1 MPKYAR
7 RDSEIDSDKFQAIEA
22 RIVIPRF
29 NLTRLLMTM
38 HPRTILPG
46 SKQKPLTDTD
56 VRHAIDHAAKNLTLD
71 PKHPIVEALDG
82 PDSAIRDAALLLY
95 AWIDTELIRLGVFGP
110 DQHEWIGY
118 HLAKRGLKL
127 PEGVTAGRQ

>member
-7 RDSEIDSDKFQAIEA
+7 RDSEIDNYKFQAIEA

-46 SKQKPLTDTD
+46 PKQKPLTDRD
-56 VRHAIDHAAKNLTLD
+56 VRQAIDHAAKNLTLD
-71 PKHPIVEALDG
+71 PTHPIVEALDG

-110 DQHEWIGY
+110 DQDEWIGNQ
-118 HLAKRGLKL
+118 LAKRGLTL
-127 PEGVTAGRQ
+127 PEQVTAAS